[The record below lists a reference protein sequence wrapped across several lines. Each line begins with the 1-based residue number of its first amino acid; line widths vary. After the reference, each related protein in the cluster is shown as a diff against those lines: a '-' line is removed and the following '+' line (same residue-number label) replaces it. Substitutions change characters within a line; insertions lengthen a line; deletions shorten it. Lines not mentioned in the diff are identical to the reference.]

1 LVLGRFLHDL
11 GTKRALDRFVDT
23 RQWRR
28 GDECVAVA
36 VDAAARAITLL
47 SWRPRVWP
55 WGDVFS
61 VHQDGR

>member
-1 LVLGRFLHDL
+1 LVLGLFLHNL
-11 GTKRALDRFVDT
+11 GTKRALDRFVDA

-28 GDECVAVA
+28 GDERVAVA